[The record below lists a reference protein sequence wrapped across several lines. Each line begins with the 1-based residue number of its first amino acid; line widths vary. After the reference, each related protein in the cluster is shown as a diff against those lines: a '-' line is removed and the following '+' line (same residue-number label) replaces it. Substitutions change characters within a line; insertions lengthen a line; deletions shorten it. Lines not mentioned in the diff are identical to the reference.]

1 MAITVLY
8 DFCLMSALFV
18 VSKIIRAKVRFIQR
32 LYIPTALIAGFVGGH
47 GTAAG
52 IVLIAIA
59 AACLVICKTVF
70 GKNRN
75 TESV

>member
-1 MAITVLY
+1 MATTVLY
-8 DFCLMSALFV
+8 DFFLMSALFV

-32 LYIPTALIAGFVGGH
+32 IYIPTALTSGFVGGY

-59 AACLVICKTVF
+59 AACLVIYKTVF

-75 TESV
+75 TESA